1 MTHPLRPL
9 PVPLP
14 RALALA
20 VSLGLLWS
28 GCSGG
33 SAGPG
38 GGAGGDGGG
47 TGGASADGQ
56 ACRLLKSGP
65 FAPVMGQPTYT
76 FSTPA
81 PPVQNDAKAYRISL
95 PSPSRVGHVSFKVP
109 AAGEW
114 VLYTSRSL
122 SITVFT
128 WDGSMIAT
136 KTVADHVADCTE
148 VKGRESFDLMIDSR
162 AHVIRFGPDSGD
174 SVDLVVTAASP

>member
-9 PVPLP
+9 PLPRPLP
-14 RALALA
+14 LALALA
-20 VSLGLLWS
+20 LLWS

-47 TGGASADGQ
+47 GSGGASADGQ
-56 ACRLLKSGP
+56 ACRLLKGGP
-65 FAPVMGQPTYT
+65 FTPVMGQPTYT

-114 VLYTSRSL
+114 VLYTSRAL

-128 WDGSMIAT
+128 WDGTMVPS
-136 KTVADHVADCTE
+136 KTVADHVGDCTE
-148 VKGRESFDLMIDSR
+148 VKGRESFDLMVDSR

-174 SVDLVVTAASP
+174 SVDLVVSAAAP